1 MNHEMLAGE
10 IGGGGGPLEN
20 DLKLIRNI
28 AFEPKIVFLIK

>member
-10 IGGGGGPLEN
+10 IGGGGPLEN

-28 AFEPKIVFLIK
+28 VFEPKIVFLIK